1 MKVWEQTFTK
11 TQSKFCEAYAYFIAN
26 TMIHSASGFNYR

>member
-11 TQSKFCEAYAYFIAN
+11 TQSKFCETYAYFTAN
-26 TMIHSASGFNYR
+26 PMIQSASEFNYR